1 MPADSLF
8 SKAQRFSDLGRLV
21 PAVGQ
26 AWRRVLGQRLCGE
39 GLSDATALPVL
50 VLFRAGTCE
59 MRQRE
64 LAQQLGL
71 EGSAVVRLLD
81 SLEQRGLVRRVEDPK
96 DRRAKLLDLTSD
108 GIALAERVSQ
118 IAVALRLDLFRDI
131 SEDEIE
137 VTYRVLYQLSQKLDE
152 LGGGAKG

>member
-1 MPADSLF
+1 
-8 SKAQRFSDLGRLV
+8 
-21 PAVGQ
+21 
-26 AWRRVLGQRLCGE
+26 
-39 GLSDATALPVL
+39 
-50 VLFRAGTCE
+50 